1 MWSTFAKGVLKHL
14 EEPCCLLPS
23 LLYQQWLCLGYG
35 ASWNAEGGGNKTF
48 VNTYPQTATGD
59 FLINCFTSI
68 SISYVESLTADDK
81 ASPKGWFSFTTE
93 SESESESTPIFSFHS
108 NRSALTTSTP
118 SLVKTSLKQIGEKDI
133 PKWLILFFYSL
144 VINCRQGPE
153 EHLQ

>member
-1 MWSTFAKGVLKHL
+1 MLKHL

-35 ASWNAEGGGNKTF
+35 ASRNAEGEGNKTF

-108 NRSALTTSTP
+108 KRSALTTSTP
-118 SLVKTSLKQIGEKDI
+118 SLVKTSLKQMEKRISRNDYI
-133 PKWLILFFYSL
+133 FFSI
-144 VINCRQGPE
+144 V
-153 EHLQ
+153 

>member
-1 MWSTFAKGVLKHL
+1 MLKHL

-35 ASWNAEGGGNKTF
+35 ASRNAEGGGNKTF

-93 SESESESTPIFSFHS
+93 SESESTPIFSFHS
-108 NRSALTTSTP
+108 KRSALTTSTP
-118 SLVKTSLKQIGEKDI
+118 SLVKTSLKQMEKRISRNDY
-133 PKWLILFFYSL
+133 LFFSI
-144 VINCRQGPE
+144 V
-153 EHLQ
+153 

>member
-1 MWSTFAKGVLKHL
+1 MLKHL

-68 SISYVESLTADDK
+68 SISCVEGSTADDK

-108 NRSALTTSTP
+108 KRSALTTSTP
-118 SLVKTSLKQIGEKDI
+118 SLVKTSLKQMERRISRNDY
-133 PKWLILFFYSL
+133 FFFSI
-144 VINCRQGPE
+144 V
-153 EHLQ
+153 

>member
-1 MWSTFAKGVLKHL
+1 MLKHL

-35 ASWNAEGGGNKTF
+35 ASRNVEGGGNKTF

-81 ASPKGWFSFTTE
+81 ASPKGW
-93 SESESESTPIFSFHS
+93 STPIFSFHAK
-108 NRSALTTSTP
+108 RSALTTSTP
-118 SLVKTSLKQIGEKDI
+118 SLVKTSLKQMEKRISRNDY
-133 PKWLILFFYSL
+133 LFFSI
-144 VINCRQGPE
+144 V
-153 EHLQ
+153 

>member
-1 MWSTFAKGVLKHL
+1 MLKHL

-35 ASWNAEGGGNKTF
+35 ASRNAEGGGNKTF

-59 FLINCFTSI
+59 FFINCFTTI

-108 NRSALTTSTP
+108 KRSALTTSTP
-118 SLVKTSLKQIGEKDI
+118 SLVKTSLKQMEKRISRNDYI
-133 PKWLILFFYSL
+133 FFSI
-144 VINCRQGPE
+144 V
-153 EHLQ
+153 

>member
-1 MWSTFAKGVLKHL
+1 MLKHL

-35 ASWNAEGGGNKTF
+35 TSWNAEGGGNKTF

-59 FLINCFTSI
+59 FLINFFTSI

-81 ASPKGWFSFTTE
+81 ASPKDWFSFTTE
-93 SESESESTPIFSFHS
+93 SASESTPIFSFHS
-108 NRSALTTSTP
+108 KRSALTTSTP
-118 SLVKTSLKQIGEKDI
+118 SLVKTSLKQMERRISRNDY
-133 PKWLILFFYSL
+133 FFFFHSL
-144 VINCRQGPE
+144 VINCGQGPE

>member
-1 MWSTFAKGVLKHL
+1 MLKHL

-81 ASPKGWFSFTTE
+81 ASPKAGFLLQRSRSRSRLRYSVFTRTE
-93 SESESESTPIFSFHS
+93 VLLPLRLRH
-108 NRSALTTSTP
+108 
-118 SLVKTSLKQIGEKDI
+118 
-133 PKWLILFFYSL
+133 
-144 VINCRQGPE
+144 
-153 EHLQ
+153 

>member
-1 MWSTFAKGVLKHL
+1 MGLFNCFQSSVMWSTFAKGMLKHL

-23 LLYQQWLCLGYG
+23 LLYQQWLCLGYD
-35 ASWNAEGGGNKTF
+35 ASRNAEGGRNKTF

-93 SESESESTPIFSFHS
+93 SESESTPIFSFHS
-108 NRSALTTSTP
+108 KRSALTTSTP
-118 SLVKTSLKQIGEKDI
+118 SLVKTSLKQMEKRISRNDY
-133 PKWLILFFYSL
+133 LFFSI
-144 VINCRQGPE
+144 V
-153 EHLQ
+153 

>member
-1 MWSTFAKGVLKHL
+1 MLKHL

-35 ASWNAEGGGNKTF
+35 ASRNVEGGGNKTF

-93 SESESESTPIFSFHS
+93 SESESTPIFSFHS
-108 NRSALTTSTP
+108 KRSALTTSTP
-118 SLVKTSLKQIGEKDI
+118 SLVKTSLKQMERRISQTI
-133 PKWLILFFYSL
+133 ISFF
-144 VINCRQGPE
+144 P
-153 EHLQ
+153 

>member
-1 MWSTFAKGVLKHL
+1 MLKHL

-93 SESESESTPIFSFHS
+93 SESESTPIFSFHS
-108 NRSALTTSTP
+108 KRSALTTSTP
-118 SLVKTSLKQIGEKDI
+118 SLVKTSLKQMERRISETI
-133 PKWLILFFYSL
+133 ISFF
-144 VINCRQGPE
+144 P
-153 EHLQ
+153 